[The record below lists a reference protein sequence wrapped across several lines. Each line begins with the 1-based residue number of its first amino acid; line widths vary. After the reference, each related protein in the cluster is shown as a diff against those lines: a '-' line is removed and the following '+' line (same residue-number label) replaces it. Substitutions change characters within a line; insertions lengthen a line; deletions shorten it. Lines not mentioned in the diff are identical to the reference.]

1 MAKKRMKG
9 SLAEELISERTIEVQ
24 LFHQWADWP
33 AVVVVAK
40 ADTGAD
46 KSSIDFGLAE
56 AMDWDEIGSSRI
68 RTSTGIER
76 RTNVRGTVS
85 INGTKFL
92 LRANVCDRSEMSHP
106 VLIGH
111 DVLKDLIALEEE
123 E

>member
-1 MAKKRMKG
+1 MPKKNTKG

-33 AVVVVAK
+33 PVVVVAK

-56 AMDWDEIGSSRI
+56 AMDWEEIGSSRI

-76 RTNVRGTVS
+76 RTNVQGTVS

-106 VLIGH
+106 ILIGH
-111 DVLKDLIALEEE
+111 NVLKNLIAMEEE
-123 E
+123 